1 MKLGY
6 FEKIITPEIGID
18 LVGFVPSRIS
28 KSIEKNLFVK
38 VITLKNNNKYY
49 SWLVCDLLGLSLYF
63 KKCLLSK
70 LKENSIYLDDL
81 QIFATHTHSGPTC
94 VNEMEYYN
102 PKTDPK
108 DVAYFDFLVE
118 QSYQAIYFS
127 IENLKTFT
135 YKLNRSQVSDFQ
147 SNRLDKSLVYDN
159 QLLAIE
165 ITFFDNE
172 QLLIYSFGGHPT
184 ILNSQSFAISP
195 DFVGEVSLLLKDKYK
210 NNIFF
215 NAPCGEVSSR
225 FTRKESSL
233 KELKRLSKIVADQLF
248 LTCENLSDKKELVN
262 YKVQHI
268 EKSINYKS
276 FDKKEDIIK
285 QIEKAKNN
293 LKISKQK
300 SLPVEKIRLLESKIE
315 GLGVYLE
322 NSQKDFKAFYSMN
335 IYIAYFD
342 EYKVVNIAGEIFST
356 LTLPL
361 KADGKTWVLS
371 LSDEYKSY
379 LVDKRAFK
387 DKSYEALASLYEV
400 NEAEKLIDTIYNQF
414 LK

>member
-6 FEKIITPEIGID
+6 FEKIITPEINID

-28 KSIEKNLFVK
+28 KSIEKDLFVK
-38 VITLKNNNKYY
+38 VISLKNNNKYY

-63 KKCLLSK
+63 KQRLLSK
-70 LKENSIYLDDL
+70 LKGNRIILDDL

-94 VNEMEYYN
+94 LNEKEYYN

-118 QSYQAIYFS
+118 QSYQAVYLS

-135 YKLNRSQVSDFQ
+135 YKLGKSQISDFQ
-147 SNRLDKSLVYDN
+147 SNRFNKDVAYDN
-159 QLLAIE
+159 QLLIIE
-165 ITFFDNE
+165 VTFFDMQ
-172 QLLIYSFGGHPT
+172 QLLIYSFAGHPT
-184 ILNSQSFAISP
+184 ILNNQSYAISP
-195 DFVGEVSLLLKDKYK
+195 DFVGEVSLLLRDKYE

-233 KELKRLSKIVADQLF
+233 KELKRLAKIAASQVL
-248 LTCENLSDKKELVN
+248 LTCENLSDKKVLAN
-262 YKVQHI
+262 YKVKHL
-268 EKSINYKS
+268 EKLIAYKD

-285 QIEKAKNN
+285 QLQKAKTN
-293 LKISKQK
+293 LEISKQNN
-300 SLPVEKIRLLESKIE
+300 LAYEKLRLLESKIE

-322 NSQKDFKAFYSMN
+322 NSQKDFPEFYLMN

-342 EYKVVNIAGEIFST
+342 GYKVVNIAGEIFST
-356 LTLPL
+356 LILPL
-361 KADGKTWVLS
+361 KADDKTWVLA
-371 LSDEYKSY
+371 LSDEYQSY
-379 LVDKRAFK
+379 LVDKNAFK
-387 DKSYEALASLYEV
+387 DKTYEALASLYKV
-400 NEAEKLIDTIYNQF
+400 NEAENLIRDII
-414 LK
+414 KKM